1 MNLLS
6 TDLLL
11 LLKKAHKDMG
21 FIYYIVLKNIQKPPK
36 TSWNAT
42 NANDT
47 LSFTLPNK

>member
-21 FIYYIVLKNIQKPPK
+21 FIYYIVLKKYTE
-36 TSWNAT
+36 TSLKRVG
-42 NANDT
+42 T
-47 LSFTLPNK
+47 LQTRMIL